1 MCTNRPLNHRLN
13 SRARFK
19 MPASYSTDFRW
30 RIVWLNLAH
39 GESPAVISL
48 KMCISEKSVRRY
60 LKLFYT
66 TGDVKPKTHKHGP
79 PALLGDFEQLT
90 LLRLILDNTGI
101 YLHEL
106 QHMFYEIFGVT
117 VSLSTIC
124 KTLRLMGC
132 SRRVIRHVAI
142 Q

>member
-1 MCTNRPLNHRLN
+1 
-13 SRARFK
+13 
-19 MPASYSTDFRW
+19 
-30 RIVWLNLAH
+30 
-39 GESPAVISL
+39 
-48 KMCISEKSVRRY
+48 MCISEKSVRRY

-124 KTLRLMGC
+124 KTLQLMGC
-132 SRRVIRHVAI
+132 SRRVIRHVALQRSDQLRASFMAEMSAYDPGMFI
-142 Q
+142 WIDESGCDR